1 MKIASLLQ
9 TGGPFYSLEFFPPA
23 DKAQWPDFLG
33 VVDSLRGLSPAFVSI
48 TYGAGGNS
56 SEKTLDLTRALA
68 DKGLVTMPHLTC
80 LGSSPEGVRD
90 FLDKLAGSGV
100 ENVLALR
107 GDPPK
112 GRPLFPE
119 QRHFSHAADL
129 VRFIRTEF
137 PPFGIGVAAYL
148 TPHPESASF
157 AEDRQATKAKL
168 DAGGDFAISQLFFDH
183 REYFEYVAQMRAL
196 GMTKPILPGVL
207 PIQSLDALRRIL
219 SLSGCNIPAK
229 LYLALEETQRTG
241 GPAAVR
247 EAGIRHAVNQIRCLL
262 KGGAPGIH
270 LYTLN
275 KTAVCLR
282 IAEAVGSLR

>member
-9 TGGPFYSLEFFPPA
+9 SGRPVYSLEFFPPA
-23 DKAQWPDFLG
+23 DKAQWPEFLG
-33 VVDSLRGLSPAFVSI
+33 VVDSLRVLAPAFVSI

-56 SEKTLDLTRALA
+56 SEKTLELTRILA
-68 DKGLVTMPHLTC
+68 GSGLVTMPHLTC
-80 LGSSPEGVRD
+80 EGSTPESVSS
-90 FLDKLAGSGV
+90 FLSELADAGV

-112 GRPLFPE
+112 GQDQARGKL
-119 QRHFSHAADL
+119 HFAHAADL
-129 VRFIRTEF
+129 VRFIRAQF
-137 PPFGIGVAAYL
+137 PKFGIGVAAYP

-157 AEDRQATKAKL
+157 AADRQAAKAKL
-168 DAGGDFAISQLFFDH
+168 DAGGDFAISQLFFDP

-207 PIQSLDALRRIL
+207 PIQSLDSLRRIL

-229 LYLALEETQRTG
+229 LYLSLEETQRSG
-241 GPAAVR
+241 GSEAVQ
-247 EAGIRHAVNQIRCLL
+247 EAGIVYAIQQIRCLL
-262 KGGAPGIH
+262 EGGAPGIH

-275 KTAVCLR
+275 RTAVCLR
-282 IAEAVGSLR
+282 IAEAVGL